1 MSRKLLITLATVA
14 TLWGASSGI
23 SQSSDTFT
31 EPPDASFTV
40 NLPMLCTNTEM
51 LFGGLGNLGFK
62 PGFVG
67 SSMSTSGSD
76 LFVSVLVHP
85 TDKTFYVTITN
96 KMHGGTCMV
105 TNGTDG
111 TFFKLM
117 QGSAI

>member
-1 MSRKLLITLATVA
+1 MGKKTLITLASVL
-14 TLWGASSGI
+14 TLWGASSGT
-23 SQSSDTFT
+23 SQSSDTFP
-31 EPPDASFTV
+31 EAAFTV
-40 NLPMLCTNTEM
+40 NLPMQCNNTEM

-76 LFVSVLVHP
+76 LFISVLIHP

-96 KMHGGTCMV
+96 EMHGGTCMV

-117 QGSAI
+117 QGSPI

>member
-1 MSRKLLITLATVA
+1 MGKKTLITLASVL

-23 SQSSDTFT
+23 SQSSDTFP
-31 EPPDASFTV
+31 EASFTV
-40 NLPMLCTNTEM
+40 NLPMLCDDTEM
-51 LFGGLGNLGFK
+51 LFGGLGSLGFK

-67 SSMSTSGSD
+67 SSMATSGSD
-76 LFVSVLVHP
+76 LFISVLVHP

-105 TNGTDG
+105 ANGTDG